1 VARSS
6 GLRKAFDEHHKSEG
20 ISRNSEGQLR
30 ALLAYVLSVEEEE
43 RSRIA
48 HEIHEDL
55 GQALAVLKIDLV
67 WIADKSSGTAV
78 ELRRKIEGMIHLI
91 DRTLQSLRRIAAD
104 LRPRVL
110 DDLGL
115 VAGLEWLVRDFH
127 RRTGIVSIFTT
138 KAEAVS
144 DVDTAMATAVFRI
157 CQVALTNVASHANAT
172 QVEVRLTQESMGLF
186 LEIQDNGRGIPDEAL
201 ADWKSLGLMAMRERI
216 LPWGGEIHIRRGRG
230 RGSVVAVYV
239 PTGERKTGHIGGIW

>member
-1 VARSS
+1 MARSS

-48 HEIHEDL
+48 HEISDDL
-55 GQALAVLKIDLV
+55 GQALAALKIDLV

-78 ELRRKIEGMIHLI
+78 ELRQKIEGMIHLI

-115 VAGLEWLVRDFH
+115 VAGLEWLVRDFQ

-138 KAEAVS
+138 KPE
-144 DVDTAMATAVFRI
+144 DIGVDTAMATAVFRV
-157 CQVALTNVASHANAT
+157 CQAALTNVASHANAT
-172 QVEVRLTQESMGLF
+172 QVEVKLTQESMGLF
-186 LEIQDNGRGIPDEAL
+186 LEVQDNGRGVPDEAL
-201 ADWKSLGLMAMRERI
+201 ADWKSLGLMTMRERV
-216 LPWGGEIHIRRGRG
+216 LPWGGEIRIRRIRS
-230 RGSVVAVYV
+230 RGSVVAVYI
-239 PTGERKTGHIGGIW
+239 PMGEDKTGVVGGIW